1 VKIAAPALVVAVAA
15 VAVAL
20 AVAHRSSRHAAAWN
34 GSTLRVTFVDADG
47 DGVLERGPGEPLD
60 VRADL
65 SPGSRRG
72 RTLATFAQV
81 TDTHIVDE
89 ESPARLEMLDRLGSP
104 FTSAFRPQ
112 EPLTGQVLAAMLR
125 SLNALRPQALVV
137 TGDLIDNAQSN
148 ELTEATSILRGGV
161 VDPSS
166 GARRYEGV
174 QSANDPDP
182 FYYRPGIDP
191 PRHPGLLTAAERD
204 FRSPGSRAPWYP
216 VVGNHDLLVQ
226 GNFAPS
232 AETRRVA
239 VGPLK
244 LVRLSPAAVA
254 AAKEGALSA
263 SLVHSLLS
271 RGLPGTAEPVTP
283 DPRRRE
289 LSAPEVLKRLRS
301 ASGHG
306 GSGPLM
312 DYAFD
317 IGSRVRAIVL
327 DVIRRDVGSSGVVHA
342 GQVHWLAS
350 RLRAAG
356 ARWVIVFSH
365 APLDRIAGGDRLLAL
380 LDRDPYVISAIAGD
394 THRNSIVPRRT
405 RDGGYW
411 LITTSSLVDYPQ
423 QARMFRLR
431 QTARGVV
438 LETWLVDADP
448 GDRLAS
454 ISRRLAYLDYQGG
467 RPQHLAGTRRD
478 RNAALFLTRRP
489 QVLR

>member
-1 VKIAAPALVVAVAA
+1 
-15 VAVAL
+15 
-20 AVAHRSSRHAAAWN
+20 
-34 GSTLRVTFVDADG
+34 
-47 DGVLERGPGEPLD
+47 
-60 VRADL
+60 
-65 SPGSRRG
+65 
-72 RTLATFAQV
+72 
-81 TDTHIVDE
+81 
-89 ESPARLEMLDRLGSP
+89 
-104 FTSAFRPQ
+104 
-112 EPLTGQVLAAMLR
+112 
-125 SLNALRPQALVV
+125 
-137 TGDLIDNAQSN
+137 
-148 ELTEATSILRGGV
+148 
-161 VDPSS
+161 
-166 GARRYEGV
+166 V
-174 QSANDPDP
+174 QSADNPDP
-182 FYYRPGIDP
+182 FYYRPDVDP
-191 PRHPGLLTAAERD
+191 PRHPGLLASAERD
-204 FRSPGSRAPWYP
+204 FHSPGSRAPWYP

-232 AETRRVA
+232 PQTRRIA
-239 VGPLK
+239 AGPLK

-254 AAKEGALSA
+254 AANQGALSA
-263 SLVHSLLS
+263 SLVQSLLS

-301 ASGHG
+301 ASGRG

-312 DYAFD
+312 DYDFD
-317 IGSRVRAIVL
+317 IGSRVRGIVL

-350 RLRAAG
+350 RLEAAG
-356 ARWVIVFSH
+356 TRWVIVFSH

-380 LDRDPYVISAIAGD
+380 LDGDPHVVAAIAGD

-431 QTARGVV
+431 QTARGAV

-448 GDRLAS
+448 SDRLAS

-467 RPQHLAGTRRD
+467 RPQRFAGTRRD
-478 RNAALFLTRRP
+478 RNAALFVTRRP